1 MCNPTMTIARTA
13 TTTSATQGRRAV
25 RRRAGGTAEGGTTV
39 PSPMRSPASAL
50 LMPPL
55 SVVGPAPPRAARRS
69 PPGGLRARLATW
81 PRPCRIARRG
91 APVVLTLPLVLD
103 SHGDVGS
110 PARLARKVGEVRLAV
125 VVEQVLAPVPG
136 GTGRYTAEVA
146 EALAA
151 V

>member
-55 SVVGPAPPRAARRS
+55 SVGPAPPRAARRS

-91 APVVLTLPLVLD
+91 APVVLTLPLGLG

-125 VVEQVLAPVPG
+125 VVEQV
-136 GTGRYTAEVA
+136 
-146 EALAA
+146 
-151 V
+151 